1 MQSLSEMLS
10 EGNVVENYFFIKL
23 QIQMMISF
31 SSKSCQGGDNITKL
45 DIFILIDQ
53 IADLQAS
60 FYQQNWKLYHFLTS
74 RHRVVLLVLIMTM
87 ISG

>member
-10 EGNVVENYFFIKL
+10 GGNVVENYFFIIKP

-31 SSKSCQGGDNITKL
+31 SPQSCQGGDNITKL
-45 DIFILIDQ
+45 DISLLIDQ

-60 FYQQNWKLYHFLTS
+60 FYQ
-74 RHRVVLLVLIMTM
+74 
-87 ISG
+87 

>member
-10 EGNVVENYFFIKL
+10 GGNVVENYFFIIKL

-31 SSKSCQGGDNITKL
+31 SPQPCQDCDNITKL
-45 DIFILIDQ
+45 DISLLIDQ

-60 FYQQNWKLYHFLTS
+60 FYQ
-74 RHRVVLLVLIMTM
+74 
-87 ISG
+87 

>member
-10 EGNVVENYFFIKL
+10 GGNVVENYFFIIKL

-31 SSKSCQGGDNITKL
+31 SPQSCQDCDNITKL
-45 DIFILIDQ
+45 DISLLIDQ

-60 FYQQNWKLYHFLTS
+60 FYQQN
-74 RHRVVLLVLIMTM
+74 
-87 ISG
+87 

>member
-10 EGNVVENYFFIKL
+10 GGNVVENYFFIIKL

-31 SSKSCQGGDNITKL
+31 SPQSCQDRDNITKL
-45 DIFILIDQ
+45 DISLLIDQ

-60 FYQQNWKLYHFLTS
+60 FYQ
-74 RHRVVLLVLIMTM
+74 
-87 ISG
+87 

>member
-10 EGNVVENYFFIKL
+10 GGNVVENYFFIIKL

-31 SSKSCQGGDNITKL
+31 SPQPCQGCDNITKL
-45 DIFILIDQ
+45 DISLLIDQ

-60 FYQQNWKLYHFLTS
+60 FYQ
-74 RHRVVLLVLIMTM
+74 
-87 ISG
+87 

>member
-10 EGNVVENYFFIKL
+10 GGNVVENYFFIIKL

-31 SSKSCQGGDNITKL
+31 SPQSCQDCDNITKL
-45 DIFILIDQ
+45 DISLLIDQ

-60 FYQQNWKLYHFLTS
+60 FYQ
-74 RHRVVLLVLIMTM
+74 
-87 ISG
+87 